1 MLRAA
6 QDFVYF
12 LEDLSGIEQLSN
24 E

>member
-12 LEDLSGIEQLSN
+12 LEDLSGIEQLLN